1 MKNKIGFLAAGL
13 SGLLILSVSLFAHHG
28 TSMYDVEHVTVVK
41 GTVTSYEFVNP
52 HVILQFD
59 VKKGSDTIEK
69 WTAESGSP
77 NMMRR
82 NGWSAKSMK
91 PGDQVTVS
99 GNRAKTG
106 SFTMRLTR
114 VVLPSGQELIPWSNT
129 GDEALKT
136 NP

>member
-1 MKNKIGFLAAGL
+1 MKNNFGVLAKGV
-13 SGLLILSVSLFAHHG
+13 SGLLILSASLFAHHG

-41 GTVTSYEFVNP
+41 GTVTAYEFVNP
-52 HVILQFD
+52 HVFLQFD
-59 VKKGSDTIEK
+59 VKKDDGTIEK

-82 NGWSAKSMK
+82 NGWNAKSMK
-91 PGDQVTVS
+91 PGDQVAVS
-99 GNRAKTG
+99 GNRAKNG
-106 SFTMRLTR
+106 SFSMRLIR
-114 VVLPSGQELIPWSNT
+114 VVLPGGQELIPWSNT